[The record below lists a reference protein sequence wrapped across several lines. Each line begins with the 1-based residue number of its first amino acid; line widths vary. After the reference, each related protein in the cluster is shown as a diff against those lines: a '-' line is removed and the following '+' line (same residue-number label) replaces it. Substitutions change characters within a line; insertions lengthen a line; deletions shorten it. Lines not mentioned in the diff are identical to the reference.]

1 MSDRVNSG
9 GGIEKVGVVVSTKME
24 KTVVVLV
31 TSFSSHPL
39 YKKKVASSKRFYAH
53 CEDSNLQ
60 DGDTVRIV
68 SCRPYSKLKRWK
80 VVPVNSR

>member
-1 MSDRVNSG
+1 MSDIANSSR
-9 GGIEKVGVVVSTKME
+9 GIEKVGVIVSTKME

-53 CEDSNLQ
+53 CEDSDLQ
-60 DGDTVRIV
+60 EGDTVRII

-80 VVPVNSR
+80 VVPMSSR